1 MGGGGHEITT
11 KSTAHSKFSRLETY
25 IYVEKIT
32 VVPKGCYFSYISSEG
47 FVESALELKLKE
59 RRDCA
64 QAEAASFYAAL
75 GMGMH
80 LAAFCTL
87 IRYCE
92 CFVSINVC
100 WVIMRAK

>member
-1 MGGGGHEITT
+1 ML
-11 KSTAHSKFSRLETY
+11 FF
-25 IYVEKIT
+25 IYLFRGVCRER
-32 VVPKGCYFSYISSEG
+32 V
-47 FVESALELKLKE
+47 LELKLKE

-80 LAAFCTL
+80 LAAFCAL
-87 IRYCE
+87 VRYCE